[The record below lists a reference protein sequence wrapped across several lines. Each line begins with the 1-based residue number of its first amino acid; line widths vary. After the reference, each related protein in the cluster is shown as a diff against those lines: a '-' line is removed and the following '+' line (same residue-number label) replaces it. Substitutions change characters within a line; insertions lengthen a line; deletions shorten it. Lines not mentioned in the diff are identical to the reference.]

1 MCKPSEIL
9 KLTEEKCDLLRRFEG
24 VTQEMITCP
33 ARLLEDYM
41 GQRQRIVDRLEQL
54 EGCLEE
60 LCGEDGELLGA
71 ARGLYSEEEAAEG
84 LAPLCA
90 AARECRA
97 ILSRLPE
104 SELQA
109 SLRLRQ
115 EQEHILDLIKNTNRG
130 GMAKASRFY
139 STGASSGTPSRLG
152 NA

>member
-60 LCGEDGELLGA
+60 
-71 ARGLYSEEEAAEG
+71 RSEERRVG
-84 LAPLCA
+84 K
-90 AARECRA
+90 EC
-97 ILSRLPE
+97 
-104 SELQA
+104 
-109 SLRLRQ
+109 
-115 EQEHILDLIKNTNRG
+115 
-130 GMAKASRFY
+130 M
-139 STGASSGTPSRLG
+139 
-152 NA
+152 

>member
-9 KLTEEKCDLLRRFEG
+9 KLTEEKCELLHRFES

-33 ARLLEDYM
+33 ARLLEEHAY
-41 GQRQRIVDRLEQL
+41 QRQCIIDRLEQL
-54 EGCLEE
+54 EARLEE
-60 LCGEDGELLGA
+60 LCEGDEELLA
-71 ARGLYSEEEAAEG
+71 VARGLRSEEETEG
-84 LAPLCA
+84 LGPLCTV
-90 AARECRA
+90 ARECRA
-97 ILSRLPE
+97 VLSRLPE

-115 EQEHILDLIKNTNRG
+115 EQEHILDLIKNANRG

-139 STGASSGTPSRLG
+139 STGAASGTPSRLG